1 MKEAYVKNPSFKQN
15 PILPKPDIIY
25 EKNYH
30 FMNESLLEKQLR
42 KEKKLQQ
49 KSDDLLKEQTE
60 QADEDAMSGGDTYK
74 KPQNIVLS
82 DHE

>member
-1 MKEAYVKNPSFKQN
+1 
-15 PILPKPDIIY
+15 
-25 EKNYH
+25 
-30 FMNESLLEKQLR
+30 MNESLLEKQLR